1 MQKTKSKFL
10 LSTLLILFLALTL
23 SVAYVRPVSARENK
37 ANLEMVFPDENS
49 YVNIESPT
57 KIAISGSK
65 VAIFDEKLKKIFV
78 KGRFFNPISVNGAL
92 FSLQISKNYVAYL
105 ENNSIVIKTLDG
117 KDYTDTLAQL
127 LTENG
132 IEPSRILAYHLT
144 NDAIYVL
151 NNGYLYQI
159 TIQDGF
165 VLSKPEKI
173 NEDADL
179 LRAENIKI
187 IDGVIYYINDKTLFK
202 IENKNK
208 SVITKFAD
216 NIEYT
221 DDKTIIEYN
230 SDSIRNSNITNEELK
245 VDEIT
250 DLKISDTVMLILGKV
265 KDEVTDKYV
274 DTIKEYDLEQFLQ
287 GKAVITAEYGNKGN
301 DESKLNGPKQV
312 VEDNG
317 KTYVLDSNNLAVKD
331 ITDVKNVKCYT
342 LQDVPTAFAVNN
354 DVIYYS
360 TSTSLITRNIA
371 TEEEETY
378 PYENITD
385 IKAYGNGI
393 LYLSNKQAYRF
404 EKGKSTPLN
413 LENVDNISA
422 NKNGSFI
429 YVKNG
434 INIEKYLGNHKIT
447 LNLQNAKIGGIID
460 FEVDSHGNIF
470 VLYTDEIGVKISY
483 FTNDGSSISTTP
495 VTITLAHAT
504 YELQYVTNLAIVN
517 NTLYITDENLNAIFK
532 VTSEEFNGLIDNT
545 KNETPQVPGG
555 LLDELT
561 AYKVPS
567 NTLLYAHS
575 NNCEIASLVENETI
589 VWAFADVDDSKKF
602 VLCGDKYGVIENKHL
617 TKVEKTPINKIAQ
630 AKHGNYTMY
639 RYPLVNND
647 VKIPETP
654 PESITVISEVKGFNN
669 GYTWYEVEYKGKRAF
684 VVQDELTLIG
694 DIKPPEITY
703 SYMIVKSSSIGV
715 PVKMYAKPD
724 ANSHVVKDLKDG
736 DKVTVI
742 ENCGEFVK
750 VRFDGLEG
758 YVLKVNLISEGLT
771 QNQIIAIVISVIT
784 VVVAIIIFI
793 YTMTLRKKQREG

>member
-37 ANLEMVFPDENS
+37 ANLEMVFPDENP

-78 KGRFFNPISVNGAL
+78 KGRFFNPISVNDAL
-92 FSLQISKNYVAYL
+92 FSLQISENYVAYL

-132 IEPSRILAYHLT
+132 IEPSRILAYYLT

-187 IDGVIYYINDKTLFK
+187 IDGAIYYINDKTLFK

-208 SVITKFAD
+208 SVITKFTD

-230 SDSIRNSNITNEELK
+230 SYGIRNSTITNEELK
-245 VDEIT
+245 VYEFT
-250 DLKISDTVMLILGKV
+250 DLKISDKIMLIA
-265 KDEVTDKYV
+265 DKGTGTV
-274 DTIKEYDLEQFLQ
+274 KEYDLEQLLQ
-287 GKAVITAEYGNKGN
+287 GKVVITAEYGNKGN
-301 DESKLNGPKQV
+301 DVSKLNGPKQV

-331 ITDVKNVKCYT
+331 ITDIKNVKCYK
-342 LQDVPTAFAVNN
+342 LQDVPTAFTVNN

-360 TSTSLITRNIA
+360 TSTSLITRSIA
-371 TEEEETY
+371 TEEEKTY

-385 IKAYGNGI
+385 IKAYKNGI
-393 LYLSNKQAYRF
+393 LYLSNEQAYRF
-404 EKGKSTPLN
+404 DEGKSTPLN
-413 LENVDNISA
+413 LDNVDNISA

-460 FEVDSHGNIF
+460 FEVDAHGNIF
-470 VLYTDEIGVKISY
+470 VLYTDEIGVIISY

-504 YELQYVTNLAIVN
+504 YKLQYVTDLAIVN
-517 NTLYITDENLNAIFK
+517 NALYITDENLNAIFK

-545 KNETPQVPGG
+545 KNETPQVPSG

-589 VWAFADVDDSKKF
+589 VWAFFDVYDSKKF
-602 VLCGDKYGVIENKHL
+602 VLCGDKYGVIENKYL

-639 RYPLVNND
+639 RYPLVNDD
-647 VKIPETP
+647 VKIPDP

-669 GYTWYEVEYKGKRAF
+669 GFTWYEVEYKGKRAF
-684 VVQDELTLIG
+684 VVQDELMLIA
-694 DIKPPEITY
+694 DVKPPEITY

-715 PVKMYAKPD
+715 PVKMYAEPNE
-724 ANSHVVKDLKDG
+724 NSHVVKDLKDG

-750 VRFDGLEG
+750 VRFDGFEG
-758 YVLKVNLISEGLT
+758 YVLKVNLINEGLT
-771 QNQIIAIVISVIT
+771 QNQIIAIVISVVT

-793 YTMTLRKKQREG
+793 YTMSMRKKQREE

>member
-78 KGRFFNPISVNGAL
+78 KGRFFNPISVNDAL
-92 FSLQISKNYVAYL
+92 FSLQISENYVAYL

-132 IEPSRILAYHLT
+132 IEPSRILAYYLT

-187 IDGVIYYINDKTLFK
+187 IDGAIYYINDKTLFK

-208 SVITKFAD
+208 SVITKFTD

-230 SDSIRNSNITNEELK
+230 SYGIRNSTITNEELK
-245 VDEIT
+245 VYEFT
-250 DLKISDTVMLILGKV
+250 DLKISDKIMLIA
-265 KDEVTDKYV
+265 DKGTGTV
-274 DTIKEYDLEQFLQ
+274 KEYDLEQLLQ
-287 GKAVITAEYGNKGN
+287 GKVVITAEYGNKGN
-301 DESKLNGPKQV
+301 DVSKLNGPKQV

-331 ITDVKNVKCYT
+331 ITDVKNVKCYK
-342 LQDVPTAFAVNN
+342 LQDVPTAFTVNN

-360 TSTSLITRNIA
+360 TSTSLITRSIA
-371 TEEEETY
+371 TEEEKTY

-385 IKAYGNGI
+385 IKAYKNGI
-393 LYLSNKQAYRF
+393 LYLSNEQAYRF
-404 EKGKSTPLN
+404 DEGKSTPLN
-413 LENVDNISA
+413 LDNVDNISA

-460 FEVDSHGNIF
+460 FEVDAHGNIF

-504 YELQYVTNLAIVN
+504 YKLQYVTDLAIVN
-517 NTLYITDENLNAIFK
+517 NALYITDENLNAIFK
-532 VTSEEFNGLIDNT
+532 VTSEEFNDLIDNT
-545 KNETPQVPGG
+545 KNETPQVPSG

-561 AYKVPS
+561 AYKIPS

-589 VWAFADVDDSKKF
+589 VWAFFDVDDSKKF
-602 VLCGDKYGVIENKHL
+602 VLCGDKYGVIENKYL
-617 TKVEKTPINKIAQ
+617 TKVEKTRINKIAQ

-639 RYPLVNND
+639 RYPLVNDD
-647 VKIPETP
+647 VKIPDP

-669 GYTWYEVEYKGKRAF
+669 GFTWYEVEYKGKRAF
-684 VVQDELTLIG
+684 VVQDELMLIA
-694 DIKPPEITY
+694 DVKLPEITY

-715 PVKMYAKPD
+715 PVKMYAEPNE
-724 ANSHVVKDLKDG
+724 NSHVVKDLKDG

-750 VRFDGLEG
+750 VRFDGFEG
-758 YVLKVNLISEGLT
+758 YVLKVNLINEGLT
-771 QNQIIAIVISVIT
+771 QNQIIAIVISVVT

-793 YTMTLRKKQREG
+793 YTMSMRKKQREE

>member
-78 KGRFFNPISVNGAL
+78 KGRFFNPISVNDAL
-92 FSLQISKNYVAYL
+92 SSLQISENYVAYL
-105 ENNSIVIKTLDG
+105 ESSTIVIKSLDG
-117 KDYTDTLAQL
+117 KDYSATLTQFL
-127 LTENG
+127 KDNG
-132 IEPSRILAYHLT
+132 IRHDLISAYYLS
-144 NDAIYVL
+144 NEAIYVL
-151 NNGYLYQI
+151 SNDEFLYKISLQN
-159 TIQDGF
+159 GF
-165 VLSKPEKI
+165 VLSKPETVNTNKDLYQAKDVKVINGIIFYTKNNALCKI
-173 NEDADL
+173 VN
-179 LRAENIKI
+179 NNNSTFSQ
-187 IDGVIYYINDKTLFK
+187 Y
-202 IENKNK
+202 
-208 SVITKFAD
+208 AD

-221 DDKTIIEYN
+221 EKTIIEYN
-230 SDSIRNSNITNEELK
+230 SNGIEKPIKLSKDTLC
-245 VDEIT
+245 VTEIT
-250 DLKISDTVMLILGKV
+250 DLKINDKIMLI
-265 KDEVTDKYV
+265 TDKGTGTV
-274 DTIKEYDLEQFLQ
+274 KEYDLEQLLQ
-287 GKAVITAEYGNKGN
+287 GKVVITAEYGNKGN
-301 DESKLNGPKQV
+301 DVSKLNGPKQV

-331 ITDVKNVKCYT
+331 ITNVKNVKCYT
-342 LQDVPTAFAVNN
+342 LQDVPTAFTVNN

-378 PYENITD
+378 HYENITD

-404 EKGKSTPLN
+404 DEGKSTPLN

-504 YELQYVTNLAIVN
+504 YELQYVTDLAIVN
-517 NTLYITDENLNAIFK
+517 NALYITDENLNAIFK

-561 AYKVPS
+561 AYKIPS

-639 RYPLVNND
+639 RYPLVNDD
-647 VKIPETP
+647 VKIPDP

-684 VVQDELTLIG
+684 VVQDELTLIA
-694 DIKPPEITY
+694 DVKPPEITY

-715 PVKMYAKPD
+715 PVKMYAEPNE
-724 ANSHVVKDLKDG
+724 NSHVVKDLKDG
-736 DKVTVI
+736 DKVTII

-758 YVLKVNLISEGLT
+758 YVLKVNLINEGLT
-771 QNQIIAIVISVIT
+771 QNQIIAIVISVVT
-784 VVVAIIIFI
+784 VVVAITIFI
-793 YTMTLRKKQREG
+793 YTMTMRKKQREG

>member
-78 KGRFFNPISVNGAL
+78 KGRFFNPISVNDAL
-92 FSLQISKNYVAYL
+92 FSLQISENYVAYL

-132 IEPSRILAYHLT
+132 IEPSRILAYYLT

-187 IDGVIYYINDKTLFK
+187 IDGAIYYINDKTLFK

-208 SVITKFAD
+208 SVITKFTD

-230 SDSIRNSNITNEELK
+230 SYGIRNSTITNEELK
-245 VDEIT
+245 VYEFT
-250 DLKISDTVMLILGKV
+250 DLKISDKIMLIA
-265 KDEVTDKYV
+265 DKGTGTV
-274 DTIKEYDLEQFLQ
+274 KEYDLEQILQ
-287 GKAVITAEYGNKGN
+287 GKVVITAEYGNKGN
-301 DESKLNGPKQV
+301 DVSKLNGPKQV

-331 ITDVKNVKCYT
+331 ITDIKNVKCYK
-342 LQDVPTAFAVNN
+342 LQDVPTAFTVNN

-360 TSTSLITRNIA
+360 TSTSLITRSIA
-371 TEEEETY
+371 TEEEKTY
-378 PYENITD
+378 HYENITD
-385 IKAYGNGI
+385 IKAYKNGI
-393 LYLSNKQAYRF
+393 LYLSNEQAYRF
-404 EKGKSTPLN
+404 DEGKSTPLN
-413 LENVDNISA
+413 LDNVDNISA

-460 FEVDSHGNIF
+460 FEVDAHGNFF

-504 YELQYVTNLAIVN
+504 YKLQYVTDLAIVN
-517 NTLYITDENLNAIFK
+517 NALYITDENLNAIFK
-532 VTSEEFNGLIDNT
+532 VTSEEFNDLIDNT
-545 KNETPQVPGG
+545 KNETPQVPSG

-561 AYKVPS
+561 AYKIPS

-589 VWAFADVDDSKKF
+589 VWAFFDVDDSKKF
-602 VLCGDKYGVIENKHL
+602 VLCGDKYGVIENKYL

-639 RYPLVNND
+639 RYPLVNDD
-647 VKIPETP
+647 VKIPDP

-669 GYTWYEVEYKGKRAF
+669 GFTWYEVEYKGKRAF
-684 VVQDELTLIG
+684 VVQDELMLIA
-694 DIKPPEITY
+694 DVKPPEITY

-715 PVKMYAKPD
+715 PVKMYAEPNE
-724 ANSHVVKDLKDG
+724 NSHVVKDLKDG

-750 VRFDGLEG
+750 VRFDGFEG
-758 YVLKVNLISEGLT
+758 YVLKVNLINEGLT
-771 QNQIIAIVISVIT
+771 QNQIIAIVISVVT

-793 YTMTLRKKQREG
+793 YTMSMRKKQREE

>member
-78 KGRFFNPISVNGAL
+78 KGRFFNPISVNDAL
-92 FSLQISKNYVAYL
+92 FSLQISENYVAYL

-132 IEPSRILAYHLT
+132 IEPSRILAYYLT

-187 IDGVIYYINDKTLFK
+187 IDGAIYYINDKTLFK

-208 SVITKFAD
+208 SVITKFTD

-230 SDSIRNSNITNEELK
+230 SYGIRNSTITNEELK
-245 VDEIT
+245 VYEFT
-250 DLKISDTVMLILGKV
+250 DLKISDKIMLIA
-265 KDEVTDKYV
+265 DKGTGTV
-274 DTIKEYDLEQFLQ
+274 KEYDLEQILQ
-287 GKAVITAEYGNKGN
+287 GKVVITAEYGNKGN
-301 DESKLNGPKQV
+301 DVSKLNGPKQV

-331 ITDVKNVKCYT
+331 ITDIKNVKCYK
-342 LQDVPTAFAVNN
+342 LQDVPTAFTVNN

-360 TSTSLITRNIA
+360 TSTSLITRSIA
-371 TEEEETY
+371 TEEEKTY
-378 PYENITD
+378 HYENITD
-385 IKAYGNGI
+385 IKAYKNGI
-393 LYLSNKQAYRF
+393 LYLSNEQAYRF
-404 EKGKSTPLN
+404 DEGKSTPLN
-413 LENVDNISA
+413 LDNVDNISA

-429 YVKNG
+429 HVKNG

-460 FEVDSHGNIF
+460 FEVDAHGNFF

-504 YELQYVTNLAIVN
+504 YELQYVTDLAIVN
-517 NTLYITDENLNAIFK
+517 NALYITDENLNAIFK
-532 VTSEEFNGLIDNT
+532 VTSEEFNDLIDNT
-545 KNETPQVPGG
+545 KNETPQVPSG

-561 AYKVPS
+561 AYKIPS

-589 VWAFADVDDSKKF
+589 VWAFFDVDDSKKF
-602 VLCGDKYGVIENKHL
+602 VLCSDKYGVIENKYL

-639 RYPLVNND
+639 RYPLVNDD
-647 VKIPETP
+647 VKIPDP

-669 GYTWYEVEYKGKRAF
+669 GFTWYEVEYKGKHAF
-684 VVQDELTLIG
+684 VVQDELMLIA
-694 DIKPPEITY
+694 DVKPPEITY

-715 PVKMYAKPD
+715 PVKMYAEPNE
-724 ANSHVVKDLKDG
+724 NSHVVKDLKDG

-758 YVLKVNLISEGLT
+758 YVLKVNLINEGLT
-771 QNQIIAIVISVIT
+771 QNQIIAIVISVVT

-793 YTMTLRKKQREG
+793 YTMSMRKKQREE

>member
-92 FSLQISKNYVAYL
+92 FSLQISENYVAYL

-132 IEPSRILAYHLT
+132 IEPSRILAYYLT

-187 IDGVIYYINDKTLFK
+187 IDGAIYYINDKTLFK

-208 SVITKFAD
+208 YVITKFTD

-230 SDSIRNSNITNEELK
+230 SYGIRNSTITNEELK
-245 VDEIT
+245 VYGIT
-250 DLKISDTVMLILGKV
+250 DLKISDKIMLIA
-265 KDEVTDKYV
+265 DKGTGTV
-274 DTIKEYDLEQFLQ
+274 KEYDLEQILQ
-287 GKAVITAEYGNKGN
+287 GKVVITAEYGNKGN
-301 DESKLNGPKQV
+301 DVSKLNGPKQV

-331 ITDVKNVKCYT
+331 ITDVKNVKCYK
-342 LQDVPTAFAVNN
+342 LQDVPTAFTVNN

-360 TSTSLITRNIA
+360 TSTSLITRSIA
-371 TEEEETY
+371 TEEEKTY

-385 IKAYGNGI
+385 IKAYKNGI
-393 LYLSNKQAYRF
+393 LYLSNEQAYRF
-404 EKGKSTPLN
+404 DEGKSTPLN
-413 LENVDNISA
+413 LDNVDNISA

-460 FEVDSHGNIF
+460 FEVDAHGNIF

-504 YELQYVTNLAIVN
+504 YKLQYVTDLAIVN
-517 NTLYITDENLNAIFK
+517 NALYITDENLNAIFK
-532 VTSEEFNGLIDNT
+532 VTSEEFNDLIDNT
-545 KNETPQVPGG
+545 KNETPQVPSG

-561 AYKVPS
+561 AYKIPS

-589 VWAFADVDDSKKF
+589 VWAFFDFGDSKKF
-602 VLCGDKYGVIENKHL
+602 VLCSDKYGVIENKYL

-639 RYPLVNND
+639 RYPLVNDD
-647 VKIPETP
+647 VKIPDP

-669 GYTWYEVEYKGKRAF
+669 GFTWYEVEYKGKRAF
-684 VVQDELTLIG
+684 VVQDELMLIA
-694 DIKPPEITY
+694 DVKPPEITY

-715 PVKMYAKPD
+715 PVKMYAEPNE
-724 ANSHVVKDLKDG
+724 NSHVVKDLKDG

-758 YVLKVNLISEGLT
+758 YVLKVNLINEGLT
-771 QNQIIAIVISVIT
+771 QNQIIAIVISVVT

-793 YTMTLRKKQREG
+793 YTMTMRNKQREG

>member
-78 KGRFFNPISVNGAL
+78 KGRFFNPISVNDAL
-92 FSLQISKNYVAYL
+92 FSLQISENYVAYL

-132 IEPSRILAYHLT
+132 IEPSRILAYYLT

-187 IDGVIYYINDKTLFK
+187 IDGAIYYINDKTLFK

-208 SVITKFAD
+208 SVITKFTD

-230 SDSIRNSNITNEELK
+230 SYGIRNSTITNEELK
-245 VDEIT
+245 VYEFT
-250 DLKISDTVMLILGKV
+250 DLKISDKIMLIA
-265 KDEVTDKYV
+265 DKGTGTV
-274 DTIKEYDLEQFLQ
+274 KEYDLEQILQ
-287 GKAVITAEYGNKGN
+287 GKVVITAEYGNKGN
-301 DESKLNGPKQV
+301 DVSKLNGPKQV

-331 ITDVKNVKCYT
+331 ITDIKNVKCYK
-342 LQDVPTAFAVNN
+342 LQDVPTAFTVNN

-360 TSTSLITRNIA
+360 TSTSLITRSIA
-371 TEEEETY
+371 TEEEKTY
-378 PYENITD
+378 HYENITD
-385 IKAYGNGI
+385 IKAYKNGI
-393 LYLSNKQAYRF
+393 LYLSNEQAYRF
-404 EKGKSTPLN
+404 DEGKSTPLN
-413 LENVDNISA
+413 LDNVDNISA

-460 FEVDSHGNIF
+460 FEVDAHGNFF

-504 YELQYVTNLAIVN
+504 YELQYVTDLAIVN
-517 NTLYITDENLNAIFK
+517 NALYITDENLNAIFK
-532 VTSEEFNGLIDNT
+532 VTSEEFNDLIDNT
-545 KNETPQVPGG
+545 KNETPQVPSG

-561 AYKVPS
+561 AYKIPS

-589 VWAFADVDDSKKF
+589 VWAFFDVDDSKKF
-602 VLCGDKYGVIENKHL
+602 VLCSDKYGVIENKYL

-639 RYPLVNND
+639 RYPLVNDD
-647 VKIPETP
+647 VKIPDP

-669 GYTWYEVEYKGKRAF
+669 GFTWYEVEYKGKHAF
-684 VVQDELTLIG
+684 VVQDELMLIA
-694 DIKPPEITY
+694 DVKPPEITY

-715 PVKMYAKPD
+715 PVKMYAEPNE
-724 ANSHVVKDLKDG
+724 NSHVVKDLKDG

-758 YVLKVNLISEGLT
+758 YVLKVNLINEGLT
-771 QNQIIAIVISVIT
+771 QNQIIAIVISVVT

-793 YTMTLRKKQREG
+793 YTMSMRKKQREE

>member
-10 LSTLLILFLALTL
+10 LSTLLISFLALTL

-78 KGRFFNPISVNGAL
+78 KGRFFNPISVNDAL
-92 FSLQISKNYVAYL
+92 FSLQISENYVAYL

-132 IEPSRILAYHLT
+132 IEPSRILAYYLT

-187 IDGVIYYINDKTLFK
+187 IDGAIYYINDKTLFK

-208 SVITKFAD
+208 SVITKFTD

-230 SDSIRNSNITNEELK
+230 SYGIRNSTITNEELK
-245 VDEIT
+245 VYEFT
-250 DLKISDTVMLILGKV
+250 DLKISDKIMLIA
-265 KDEVTDKYV
+265 DKGTGTV
-274 DTIKEYDLEQFLQ
+274 KEYDLEQILQ
-287 GKAVITAEYGNKGN
+287 GKVVITAEYGNKGN
-301 DESKLNGPKQV
+301 DVSKLNGPKQV

-331 ITDVKNVKCYT
+331 ITDIKNVKCYK
-342 LQDVPTAFAVNN
+342 LQDVPTAFTVNN

-360 TSTSLITRNIA
+360 TSTSLITRSIA
-371 TEEEETY
+371 TEEEKTY

-385 IKAYGNGI
+385 IKAYKNGI
-393 LYLSNKQAYRF
+393 LYLSNEQAYRF
-404 EKGKSTPLN
+404 DEGKSTPLN
-413 LENVDNISA
+413 LDNVDNISA

-460 FEVDSHGNIF
+460 FEVDAHGNIF
-470 VLYTDEIGVKISY
+470 VLYTDEIGVIISY

-504 YELQYVTNLAIVN
+504 YKLQYVTDLAIVN
-517 NTLYITDENLNAIFK
+517 NALYITDENLNAIFK

-545 KNETPQVPGG
+545 KNETPQVPSG

-589 VWAFADVDDSKKF
+589 VWAFFDVYDSKKF
-602 VLCGDKYGVIENKHL
+602 VLCGDKYGVIENKYL
-617 TKVEKTPINKIAQ
+617 TKVEKTRINKIAQ

-639 RYPLVNND
+639 RYPLVNDN
-647 VKIPETP
+647 VKIPDS

-669 GYTWYEVEYKGKRAF
+669 GFTWYEVEYKGKRAF
-684 VVQDELTLIG
+684 VVQDELTLIAEV
-694 DIKPPEITY
+694 KPPEITY

-715 PVKMYAKPD
+715 PVKMYAKPN

-750 VRFDGLEG
+750 VRFDGFEG
-758 YVLKVNLISEGLT
+758 YVLKVNLINEGLT
-771 QNQIIAIVISVIT
+771 QNQIIAIVISVVT

-793 YTMTLRKKQREG
+793 YTMSMRKKQREE

>member
-78 KGRFFNPISVNGAL
+78 KGRFFNLISVNDAL
-92 FSLQISKNYVAYL
+92 FSLQISENYVAYL

-117 KDYTDTLAQL
+117 KDYSATLTQFL
-127 LTENG
+127 KDNNIRHDL
-132 IEPSRILAYHLT
+132 ISAYYLS
-144 NDAIYVL
+144 NEAIYVL
-151 NNGYLYQI
+151 SNDEFLYKIPLQN
-159 TIQDGF
+159 GF
-165 VLSKPEKI
+165 VLSKPEIVNTNKDLYQAKDVKVI
-173 NEDADL
+173 NG
-179 LRAENIKI
+179 I
-187 IDGVIYYINDKTLFK
+187 IFYTKNNALCK
-202 IENKNK
+202 IENN
-208 SVITKFAD
+208 SNLTISEYAD

-221 DDKTIIEYN
+221 EKTIIEYN
-230 SDSIRNSNITNEELK
+230 SNGIEKPIKLSKDTLSVT
-245 VDEIT
+245 EIT
-250 DLKISDTVMLILGKV
+250 DLKISDKIMLIA
-265 KDEVTDKYV
+265 DKGTGTV
-274 DTIKEYDLEQFLQ
+274 KEYDLEQILQ
-287 GKAVITAEYGNKGN
+287 GKVVITAEYGNKGN
-301 DESKLNGPKQV
+301 DVSKLNGPKQV

-331 ITDVKNVKCYT
+331 ITDVKNVKCYK
-342 LQDVPTAFAVNN
+342 LQDVPTAFTVNN

-360 TSTSLITRNIA
+360 TSTSLITRSIA
-371 TEEEETY
+371 TEEEKTY

-385 IKAYGNGI
+385 IKAYKNGI
-393 LYLSNKQAYRF
+393 LYLSNEQAYRF
-404 EKGKSTPLN
+404 DEGKSTPLN
-413 LENVDNISA
+413 LDNVDNISA

-460 FEVDSHGNIF
+460 FEVDAHGNIF

-504 YELQYVTNLAIVN
+504 YKLQYVTDLAIVN
-517 NTLYITDENLNAIFK
+517 NALYITDENLNAIFK
-532 VTSEEFNGLIDNT
+532 VTSEEFNDLIDNT
-545 KNETPQVPGG
+545 KNETPQVPSG
-555 LLDELT
+555 LLNELT
-561 AYKVPS
+561 AYKIPS

-589 VWAFADVDDSKKF
+589 VWAFFDVDDSKKF
-602 VLCGDKYGVIENKHL
+602 VLCSDKYGVIENKYL

-639 RYPLVNND
+639 RYPLVNDD
-647 VKIPETP
+647 VKIPDP

-669 GYTWYEVEYKGKRAF
+669 GFTWYEVEYKGKRAF
-684 VVQDELTLIG
+684 VVQDELMLIA
-694 DIKPPEITY
+694 DVKPPEITY

-715 PVKMYAKPD
+715 PVKMYAEPNE
-724 ANSHVVKDLKDG
+724 NSHVVKDLKDG

-750 VRFDGLEG
+750 VRFDGFEG
-758 YVLKVNLISEGLT
+758 YVLKVNLINEGLT
-771 QNQIIAIVISVIT
+771 QNQIIAIVISVVT

-793 YTMTLRKKQREG
+793 YTMSMRKKQREE

>member
-92 FSLQISKNYVAYL
+92 FSLQISENYVAYL

-132 IEPSRILAYHLT
+132 IEPSRILAYYLT

-187 IDGVIYYINDKTLFK
+187 IDGAIYYINDKTLFK

-208 SVITKFAD
+208 SVITKFTD

-230 SDSIRNSNITNEELK
+230 SYGIRNSTITNEELK
-245 VDEIT
+245 VYGIT
-250 DLKISDTVMLILGKV
+250 DLKISDKIMLIA
-265 KDEVTDKYV
+265 DKGTGTV
-274 DTIKEYDLEQFLQ
+274 KEYDLEQILQ
-287 GKAVITAEYGNKGN
+287 GKVVITAEYGNKGN
-301 DESKLNGPKQV
+301 DVSKLNGPKQV

-342 LQDVPTAFAVNN
+342 LRALPTAFTVNN
-354 DVIYYS
+354 GVIYYS
-360 TSTSLITRNIA
+360 TSTSLITRSIA
-371 TEEEETY
+371 TEEEKTY

-385 IKAYGNGI
+385 IKAYKNGI
-393 LYLSNKQAYRF
+393 LYLSNEQAYRF
-404 EKGKSTPLN
+404 DEGKSTPLN
-413 LENVDNISA
+413 LDNVDNISA

-460 FEVDSHGNIF
+460 FEVDAHGNIF

-504 YELQYVTNLAIVN
+504 YKLQYVTDLAIVN
-517 NTLYITDENLNAIFK
+517 NALYITDENLNAIFK
-532 VTSEEFNGLIDNT
+532 VTSEEFNDLIDNT
-545 KNETPQVPGG
+545 KNETPQVPSG

-561 AYKVPS
+561 AYKIPS

-589 VWAFADVDDSKKF
+589 VWAFFDVDDSKKF
-602 VLCGDKYGVIENKHL
+602 VLCSDKYGVIENKYL

-639 RYPLVNND
+639 RYPLVNDD
-647 VKIPETP
+647 VKIPDP

-669 GYTWYEVEYKGKRAF
+669 GFTWYEVEYKGKRAF
-684 VVQDELTLIG
+684 VVQDELMLIA
-694 DIKPPEITY
+694 DVKPPEITY

-715 PVKMYAKPD
+715 PVKMYAEPNE
-724 ANSHVVKDLKDG
+724 NSHVVKDLKDG

-750 VRFDGLEG
+750 VRFDGFEG
-758 YVLKVNLISEGLT
+758 YVLKVNLINEGLT
-771 QNQIIAIVISVIT
+771 QNQIIAIVISVVT

-793 YTMTLRKKQREG
+793 YTMSMRKKQREE

>member
-78 KGRFFNPISVNGAL
+78 KGRFFNPISVNDAL
-92 FSLQISKNYVAYL
+92 FSLQISENYVAYL

-132 IEPSRILAYHLT
+132 IEPSRILAYYLT

-165 VLSKPEKI
+165 VLSKPERI

-179 LRAENIKI
+179 LRAENMKI
-187 IDGVIYYINDKTLFK
+187 IDGAIYYINDKTLFK

-208 SVITKFAD
+208 SVITKSTD

-230 SDSIRNSNITNEELK
+230 SYGIRNSTITNEELK

-250 DLKISDTVMLILGKV
+250 DLKISDKIMLIA
-265 KDEVTDKYV
+265 DKGTGTV
-274 DTIKEYDLEQFLQ
+274 KEYDLEQLLQ
-287 GKAVITAEYGNKGN
+287 GKVVITAEYGNKGN
-301 DESKLNGPKQV
+301 DVSKLNGPKQV

-331 ITDVKNVKCYT
+331 ITDIKNVKCYK
-342 LQDVPTAFAVNN
+342 LQDVPTAFTVNN

-360 TSTSLITRNIA
+360 TSTSLITRSIA
-371 TEEEETY
+371 TEEEKTY

-385 IKAYGNGI
+385 IKAYKNGI
-393 LYLSNKQAYRF
+393 LYLSNEQAYRF
-404 EKGKSTPLN
+404 DEGKSTPLN
-413 LENVDNISA
+413 LDNVDNISA

-504 YELQYVTNLAIVN
+504 YKLQYVTDLAIVN
-517 NTLYITDENLNAIFK
+517 NALYITDENLNAIFK
-532 VTSEEFNGLIDNT
+532 VTSEEFNDLIDNT

-561 AYKVPS
+561 AYKIPS

-589 VWAFADVDDSKKF
+589 VWAFFDVDDSKKF
-602 VLCGDKYGVIENKHL
+602 VLCGDKYGVIENKYL
-617 TKVEKTPINKIAQ
+617 TKVEKTRINKIAQ

-639 RYPLVNND
+639 RYPLVNDN
-647 VKIPETP
+647 VKIPDP

-669 GYTWYEVEYKGKRAF
+669 GFTWYEVEYKGKRAF
-684 VVQDELTLIG
+684 VVQDELMLIA
-694 DIKPPEITY
+694 DVKPPEITY

-715 PVKMYAKPD
+715 PVKMYAEPNE
-724 ANSHVVKDLKDG
+724 NSHVVKDLKDG

-758 YVLKVNLISEGLT
+758 YVLKVNLINEGLT
-771 QNQIIAIVISVIT
+771 QNQIIAIVISVVT

-793 YTMTLRKKQREG
+793 YTMSMRKKQREE